1 MVKVLVFGSFDIVH
15 KGHVYFLKTAKAL
28 GDELV
33 VVVGR
38 DKTIKEVKGVLPLHK
53 EKERV
58 KDVSSLGI
66 ADEVILGGLGDKFKV
81 IEEVGP
87 DIIALG
93 YDQESFSYGLKGELV
108 KRGLVIKVMR
118 LDGFKVEKYKSSLMR
133 EKLG

>member
-118 LDGFKVEKYKSSLMR
+118 LDGFKVEKI
-133 EKLG
+133 